1 MKKLLAALSLMCI
14 PALAQVGIVRSTS
27 GIHAPSA
34 KTLPQGFLYISGAF
48 EMVSDGNPLSLDGGY
63 TDSKGNFVTLEKNT
77 PSNDETFYA

>member
-1 MKKLLAALSLMCI
+1 MKKLFAALSLMCI

-48 EMVSDGNPLSLDGGY
+48 EMVSDGNPLPSW
-63 TDSKGNFVTLEKNT
+63 TTLN
-77 PSNDETFYA
+77 